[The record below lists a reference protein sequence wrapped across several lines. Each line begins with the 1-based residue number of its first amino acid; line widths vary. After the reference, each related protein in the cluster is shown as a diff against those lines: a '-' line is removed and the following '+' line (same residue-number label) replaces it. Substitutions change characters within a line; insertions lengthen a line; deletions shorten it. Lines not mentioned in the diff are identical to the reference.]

1 MSGGHHIT
9 HAESVPGPGSAIDLR
24 VESLAE
30 LFHPLDPAPLVRR
43 ALAPEVHDYIFSH
56 AADLPRRHRIG
67 IRIKIP
73 ATDLSRSGEIAE
85 AVAAHFG
92 RTVDTKSRKLRE
104 HFVHGSRLVLIAIAC
119 AVVLVVA
126 VRQLAGLADSRFL
139 APWLT
144 VVIWVVLWRPTEM
157 LLHDW
162 WPIRY
167 DRVLADRLRRATV
180 TCTASDPD

>member
-1 MSGGHHIT
+1 MNGGHRTT
-9 HAESVPGPGSAIDLR
+9 HAASTPGQGATIDLR
-24 VESLAE
+24 VDSLDE
-30 LFHPLDPAPLVRR
+30 LFHPLDPAPLARR
-43 ALAPEVHDYIFSH
+43 SLAPKVDEYIFGH
-56 AADLPRRHRIG
+56 AADLPRREALG
-67 IRIKIP
+67 IRIRVP
-73 ATDLSRSGEIAE
+73 AADLSRSREIAE
-85 AVAAHFG
+85 AVATHFG

-162 WPIRY
+162 WPIRH

-180 TCTASDPD
+180 TCTALDPD